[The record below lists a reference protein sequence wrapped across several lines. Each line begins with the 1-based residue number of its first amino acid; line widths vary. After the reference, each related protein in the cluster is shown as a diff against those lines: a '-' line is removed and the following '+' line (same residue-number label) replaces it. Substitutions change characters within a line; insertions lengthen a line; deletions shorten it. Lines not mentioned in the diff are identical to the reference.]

1 MQRRGGFGFGM
12 QMPQRQPA
20 PQFGGGFGMMPQ
32 RGFGFAPQPR
42 QPQMGRQGRGEFRP
56 QFDRQGRFPQRQ
68 QQRGGQRGGARGPQQ
83 RRGGR
88 R

>member
-1 MQRRGGFGFGM
+1 
-12 QMPQRQPA
+12 MPQRQPV
-20 PQFGGGFGMMPQ
+20 PQFGGPRGFGGGFGMMPQ
-32 RGFGFAPQPR
+32 RGFGFAPQQPQPR